1 MGFFGCSREGRSCR
15 GEYPSKR
22 LLLPDERRTMRD
34 EAGLAVWVFVGLSYE
49 YDRCTSLRQNQQNT
63 EKRTQWRH
71 VPGCNALA
79 HPQAQMQ
86 RWMIITTKSTK
97 STACGSTAAD
107 QRFHHLA
114 ATGYPSAAPSPRSAS
129 PCQHTNTHSTTQ
141 HEGCIAWCIIKNA
154 CTVRINLPRRHTTAC
169 SLLCPTAPPY
179 TAHSAPPTSCMLKL
193 CTPTHKLH

>member
-1 MGFFGCSREGRSCR
+1 MNMTGAPVCGKTNKILRREPNGGTCPAATRWLILKPKCS
-15 GEYPSKR
+15 
-22 LLLPDERRTMRD
+22 
-34 EAGLAVWVFVGLSYE
+34 
-49 YDRCTSLRQNQQNT
+49 
-63 EKRTQWRH
+63 
-71 VPGCNALA
+71 AL
-79 HPQAQMQ
+79 
-86 RWMIITTKSTK
+86 WMIITTKSTK

-154 CTVRINLPRRHTTAC
+154 CTVRINFPRRHTTAC